1 MTNSLINR
9 SQALITEF
17 QIVEITETSD
27 DYFVGVNSNGQSFRF
42 EPSYGDSIKV
52 SWVN

>member
-1 MTNSLINR
+1 MTNSLINE
-9 SQALITEF
+9 SQALIAEF
-17 QIVEITETSD
+17 EIVEITEAGE
-27 DYFVGVNSNGQSFRF
+27 DYFVGVDSDGQSFRF

>member
-9 SQALITEF
+9 SQALIAEF
-17 QIVEITETSD
+17 QIVEITEASD
-27 DYFVGVNSNGQSFRF
+27 DYFIGINSDGKPFRF
-42 EPSYGDSIKV
+42 ESSYGNSIEV